1 MKTIIYTL
9 SLFCLGFALT
19 SCSHQ
24 VYNNKSFL
32 AANSLEGKKLAVLP
46 VEVYFTGNQPKNAD
60 LYAEEQS
67 TSLSLQNEVE
77 QAYLRHTS
85 NHNPKKHQHKV
96 QMVDVNTVNQRLRTR
111 VADLR
116 TTWGMSPDTLG
127 QITGA
132 DLVLKVRVTKN
143 RYMSQGT
150 AKAINTGAT
159 ILDVLMNSNSKNP
172 NVTILPRVKA
182 GDVSY
187 EVSLIDVKTGTVVS
201 SYTNNPEKDNNGN
214 SIKKV
219 NSKMAEQSA
228 VFAAN

>member
-1 MKTIIYTL
+1 MKTLIYTL
-9 SLFCLGFALT
+9 SFFCLVFALT
-19 SCSHQ
+19 SCSHE

-46 VEVYFTGNQPKNAD
+46 VEVYLTGNQPKNAD

-67 TSLSLQNEVE
+67 ISLSMQNELE
-77 QAYLRHTS
+77 QAYLSHTS
-85 NHNPKKHQHKV
+85 SHSPKKHQHRV
-96 QMVDVNTVNQRLRTR
+96 QMVDVNTVNKRLRTR

-127 QITGA
+127 KITGA

-150 AKAINTGAT
+150 AKAINAGAT
-159 ILDVLMNSNSKNP
+159 FLDVLMNSNSKNKEIT
-172 NVTILPRVKA
+172 VLPRVKA
-182 GDVSY
+182 GDVAY

-228 VFAAN
+228 VYAAN